1 MKTNVILS
9 RLLSNWS
16 VKILSVAAAVVLYL
30 FYRIGSLDERY
41 FSVPIA
47 LHVNADFVATDISSR
62 SARINLR
69 GAEDEI
75 FLIFED
81 DVEAYV
87 DVSDHQSEG
96 LFKSP
101 VLIRKKGSAE
111 TAEVEIKVD
120 PLRATVTLERKVTKE
135 LEVKPEINGY
145 PATGFELVQ
154 YLITPNIVEIVGPRT
169 RVDAII
175 ELQTTEIDL
184 TGKTEDFTIMLPI
197 AIADEMIDIVGSAN
211 VEVHGIVREA
221 IVHRT
226 FEVVN
231 IQYVN
236 LPSSLEQR
244 GAPETGTLRLTG
256 PQLVIESLRLGELR
270 LVVDCGGI
278 QQSGAYEVNVEPRIP
293 RRVTVESYEPS
304 VVNLQIHDVE
314 AETAQ

>member
-1 MKTNVILS
+1 M
-9 RLLSNWS
+9 
-16 VKILSVAAAVVLYL
+16 KILSVAAAVVLYL

-47 LHVNADFVATDISSR
+47 LHVNTDFVATDLSTR

-120 PLRATVTLERKVTKE
+120 PLQATVTLERKVTKE
-135 LEVKPEINGY
+135 LEVRPEINGY

-169 RVDAII
+169 RVDAITQ
-175 ELQTTEIDL
+175 LQTTEIDL
-184 TGKTEDFTIMLPI
+184 TGKTEDFTIRLPI
-197 AIADEMIDIVGSAN
+197 VIADDMVDIVGSAN

-221 IVHRT
+221 IVRRT

-236 LPSSLEQR
+236 LPSFLERR

-256 PQLVIESLRLGELR
+256 PQLVVESLRSGELG

-278 QQSGAYEVNVEPRIP
+278 RQPGVYEVNVEPRTP
-293 RRVTVESYEPS
+293 RRVAVESYEPS
-304 VVNLQIHDVE
+304 VVNLQIHTVE